1 MAFHILHVHVIGQMV
16 LVLEYNALEFYLKY
30 RLRVFQRKMLSKINK
45 TYIIK
50 AIKNILSNF

>member
-1 MAFHILHVHVIGQMV
+1 MAFHILHVHVIDQMV